1 MGLIY
6 LFSQLTHTVF
16 SDIVNEMFDLGAQEL
31 IVIFIVA
38 FLVFGPKRL
47 PELGRT
53 LGKGIKELKAA
64 MRNVKDSLEE
74 EDLNVSKEIKEAKA
88 DIEKSFKIAIEP
100 DIDIKP
106 DIDKNETLKEKN
118 KAENQAEGDLQAKA
132 VDEKKEKTESSK
144 DG

>member
-1 MGLIY
+1 
-6 LFSQLTHTVF
+6 
-16 SDIVNEMFDLGAQEL
+16 MFDLGAQEL

-53 LGKGIKELKAA
+53 LGKGIRELKAA

-74 EDLNVSKEIKEAKA
+74 SELNVSKEIKEAKT
-88 DIEKSFKIAIEP
+88 DIEESFKKAVTP

-106 DIDKNETLKEKN
+106 EIEKKEPYKEKV
-118 KAENQAEGDLQAKA
+118 ENQAGADLQAKA
-132 VDEKKEKTESSK
+132 VEEKKDKSESDK
-144 DG
+144 NG

>member
-1 MGLIY
+1 
-6 LFSQLTHTVF
+6 
-16 SDIVNEMFDLGAQEL
+16 MFDLGAQEL

-53 LGKGIKELKAA
+53 LGKGIRELKAA

-74 EDLNVSKEIKEAKA
+74 SELNVSKEIKEVKT
-88 DIEKSFKIAIEP
+88 DFQESIKRAIEP
-100 DIDIKP
+100 GVEGKPETEKSQTIKRENSVT
-106 DIDKNETLKEKN
+106 DKSGEDSQSKTHEEN
-118 KAENQAEGDLQAKA
+118 KVKP
-132 VDEKKEKTESSK
+132 ESEK

>member
-1 MGLIY
+1 
-6 LFSQLTHTVF
+6 
-16 SDIVNEMFDLGAQEL
+16 MFDLGAQEL

-64 MRNVKDSLEE
+64 MRSVKDTLEE
-74 EDLNVSKEIKEAKA
+74 SELNVSKEIKEAKT
-88 DIEKSFKIAIEP
+88 DIEESLKKAITP

-106 DIDKNETLKEKN
+106 ETEKNEAYKEEK
-118 KAENQAEGDLQAKA
+118 KVENQAGADLQANA
-132 VDEKKEKTESSK
+132 VEEKKDKSESDK
-144 DG
+144 NG

>member
-1 MGLIY
+1 
-6 LFSQLTHTVF
+6 
-16 SDIVNEMFDLGAQEL
+16 MFDLGAQEL

-53 LGKGIKELKAA
+53 LGKGIRELKNA

-74 EDLNVSKEIKEAKA
+74 SEFNVSKEINEAKT
-88 DIEKSFKIAIEP
+88 DLQESIKKAIEP
-100 DIDIKP
+100 EVKGKP
-106 DIDKNETLKEKN
+106 ETEKN
-118 KAENQAEGDLQAKA
+118 QTIKQGNNMTEQSGEDSQSKTAE
-132 VDEKKEKTESSK
+132 EKEDKPESEK

>member
-1 MGLIY
+1 
-6 LFSQLTHTVF
+6 
-16 SDIVNEMFDLGAQEL
+16 MFDLGAQEL

-53 LGKGIKELKAA
+53 LGKGIRELKAA

-74 EDLNVSKEIKEAKA
+74 SELNVSKEIKEVKTDLQESIKKA
-88 DIEKSFKIAIEP
+88 TEP
-100 DIDIKP
+100 EAGGKP
-106 DIDKNETLKEKN
+106 ETEKN
-118 KAENQAEGDLQAKA
+118 QTIKQADSVTGQSGEDSQSKTAE
-132 VDEKKEKTESSK
+132 EKEEKPESEK

>member
-1 MGLIY
+1 
-6 LFSQLTHTVF
+6 
-16 SDIVNEMFDLGAQEL
+16 MFDLGAQEL

-53 LGKGIKELKAA
+53 LGKGMRELKVA
-64 MRNVKDSLEE
+64 MRNVKNSLDES
-74 EDLNVSKEIKEAKA
+74 DLNISKDINAAKS
-88 DIEKSFKIAIEP
+88 DIEKSFKDAVVP

-106 DIDKNETLKEKN
+106 DTDKKEAAKEEP
-118 KAENQAEGDLQAKA
+118 KVENQAGDLQANA
-132 VDEKKEKTESSK
+132 VEEKKATTEPEK

>member
-16 SDIVNEMFDLGAQEL
+16 SDIVYEMFDLGAQEL

-64 MRNVKDSLEE
+64 MRNIKDTLEE
-74 EDLNVSKEIKEAKA
+74 SELNVSKEIKEAKT
-88 DIEKSFKIAIEP
+88 DIEKSFKNVIAP

-106 DIDKNETLKEKN
+106 ETEKKEVYKEE
-118 KAENQAEGDLQAKA
+118 KKVENQAGADLQANS
-132 VDEKKEKTESSK
+132 VEEKKDKSESDK
-144 DG
+144 NG

>member
-1 MGLIY
+1 
-6 LFSQLTHTVF
+6 
-16 SDIVNEMFDLGAQEL
+16 MFDLGAQEL

-53 LGKGIKELKAA
+53 LGKGIRELKNA

-74 EDLNVSKEIKEAKA
+74 SEFNVSKEINEAKT
-88 DIEKSFKIAIEP
+88 DLQESIKKAIEP
-100 DIDIKP
+100 EVKGKPETEKHQTIKQGNNMTEQSGE
-106 DIDKNETLKEKN
+106 DSQSKT
-118 KAENQAEGDLQAKA
+118 AE
-132 VDEKKEKTESSK
+132 EKKEKPESEK

>member
-1 MGLIY
+1 
-6 LFSQLTHTVF
+6 
-16 SDIVNEMFDLGAQEL
+16 MFDLGAQEL

-53 LGKGIKELKAA
+53 LGKGIRELKNA

-74 EDLNVSKEIKEAKA
+74 SEFNVSKEINEAKT
-88 DIEKSFKIAIEP
+88 DLQESIKKAIEP
-100 DIDIKP
+100 EVKEKP
-106 DIDKNETLKEKN
+106 EKEKN
-118 KAENQAEGDLQAKA
+118 QTIKQGNNMTERSGEDSQSKTAE
-132 VDEKKEKTESSK
+132 EKEDKPESEK